1 MVLVPQV
8 KITVPGLP
16 AQFVTRANLRADLD
30 AGAAADVALV
40 CAPPGYGKT
49 LLLADWAQTSTA
61 MDAAWVGLDP
71 GDNDPRRLWSAVVA
85 AVARCPSVPGAGML
99 QPPQAWRPATQSEFI
114 AQFAAALAGLPQPIR
129 LILDDVHNLVDPHAL
144 DSLRTFIRVKPATVR
159 LVLASRLDPPL
170 ALPRLRL
177 AGRLWELRATQL
189 SFTPPQTAALLENTG
204 LQLSPQQVQVLH
216 RRTGGW
222 AAGLRLAALGL
233 ATSGDHEAFLTQFSG
248 DDRSVADYLVGEI
261 LSGLPTDLQ
270 DFLRVTS
277 ICDPM
282 PAALA
287 AELSGREDA
296 GSVLD
301 RLEHETSLVTATGPR
316 REVYRVQEL
325 LRTHLAADLQRHGV
339 RRVAGL
345 HAVTARWWAAQD
357 QPLPALEHATRSG
370 DEALLID
377 LLHRFAVRLLLTG
390 DHDPARRALAGVGA
404 QTAAADPWLCLAGAL
419 THLAAGERSAAQADL
434 RHAQQLWPAHAG
446 VDLAVLRAV
455 AEQFGAGPT
464 DPTAFAIADTDQMP
478 PEPEL
483 EALTRLSRGHTHLA
497 HDDRAGAR
505 AEWERRA
512 GAESPTR
519 VRLPEDAVPDAAGR
533 RRRPLR

>member
-1 MVLVPQV
+1 M
-8 KITVPGLP
+8 
-16 AQFVTRANLRADLD
+16 RA
-30 AGAAADVALV
+30 
-40 CAPPGYGKT
+40 
-49 LLLADWAQTSTA
+49 
-61 MDAAWVGLDP
+61 
-71 GDNDPRRLWSAVVA
+71 
-85 AVARCPSVPGAGML
+85 ARCGVVVGAG
-99 QPPQAWRPATQSEFI
+99 P
-114 AQFAAALAGLPQPIR
+114 
-129 LILDDVHNLVDPHAL
+129 V
-144 DSLRTFIRVKPATVR
+144 
-159 LVLASRLDPPL
+159 ASH
-170 ALPRLRL
+170 
-177 AGRLWELRATQL
+177 
-189 SFTPPQTAALLENTG
+189 PPQTAELLENTG
-204 LQLSPQQVQVLH
+204 LQLSPQQVQALH

-233 ATSGDHEAFLTQFSG
+233 ATSGDHEAFLTQFCG

-301 RLEHETSLVTATGPR
+301 RLEH
-316 REVYRVQEL
+316 
-325 LRTHLAADLQRHGV
+325 
-339 RRVAGL
+339 
-345 HAVTARWWAAQD
+345 
-357 QPLPALEHATRSG
+357 
-370 DEALLID
+370 
-377 LLHRFAVRLLLTG
+377 
-390 DHDPARRALAGVGA
+390 

-446 VDLAVLRAV
+446 VDLPVLRAA

-505 AEWERRA
+505 AEWEA
-512 GAESPTR
+512 A
-519 VRLPEDAVPDAAGR
+519 LAVVAGR
-533 RRRPLR
+533 TRRRPRRSTAST